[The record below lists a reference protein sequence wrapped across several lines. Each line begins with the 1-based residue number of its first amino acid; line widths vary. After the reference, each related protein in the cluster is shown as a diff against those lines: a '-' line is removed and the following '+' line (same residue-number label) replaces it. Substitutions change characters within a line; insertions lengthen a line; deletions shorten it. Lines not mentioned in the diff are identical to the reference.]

1 MTFQLDTTGGVGP
14 MPGWHKPV
22 PTSNR
27 FIFWFDLSPFAQD
40 YIEALAADNFARVA
54 AMPSDNDET
63 GHCRHCGRDNR
74 GEEDGPC
81 SDDCPRQDIRFSDFA
96 PETLERII
104 ADCERFQL
112 MYPTAATT
120 IGGKG
125 LWTERQAGGLPRFPP
140 QTLQLCDDGKVR
152 FA

>member
-1 MTFQLDTTGGVGP
+1 MTFQFDTTGSVGIVTP
-14 MPGWHKPV
+14 APQGGSYCQTVWWR
-22 PTSNR
+22 T
-27 FIFWFDLSPFAQD
+27 LSPFAQD
-40 YIEALAADNFARVA
+40 YIRALFAGLIRKTAWGALPMLPHPQEPGAFREV
-54 AMPSDNDET
+54 
-63 GHCRHCGRDNR
+63 
-74 GEEDGPC
+74 
-81 SDDCPRQDIRFSDFA
+81 RFSDFA
-96 PETLERII
+96 SETLERII
-104 ADCERFQL
+104 GDCERFQL